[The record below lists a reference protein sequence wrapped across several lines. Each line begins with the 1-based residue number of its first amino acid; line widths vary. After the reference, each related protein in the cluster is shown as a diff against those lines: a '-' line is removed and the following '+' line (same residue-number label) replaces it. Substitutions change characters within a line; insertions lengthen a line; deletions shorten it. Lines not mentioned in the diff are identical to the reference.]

1 MARKCAIRAD
11 AFESRCLTN
20 NGSVG
25 ARQQSTVIYPGAWL
39 LGATASSL
47 VAAAF
52 CQCCPTG
59 FCQSEPDLLNRL
71 DTNLAWH
78 IWNDGDS

>member
-1 MARKCAIRAD
+1 MPRKCAIRAD

-20 NGSVG
+20 NSSVG

-52 CQCCPTG
+52 C
-59 FCQSEPDLLNRL
+59 
-71 DTNLAWH
+71 
-78 IWNDGDS
+78 